1 LNKKDYTKLFL
12 EKGGVEATDAA
23 VKEAMKKWWAT
34 PYSPLGYRLKS
45 TGCQYLIQDLKLS
58 YFKCQVK
65 ADFQE
70 SYKMMLAMNKH
81 LKAPFYFTQRDVSPR
96 YLVCFGET
104 DRFMLALMGGD
115 LQQYL
120 ENFGRE

>member
-1 LNKKDYTKLFL
+1 MNKRDYTKLFL
-12 EKGGVEATDAA
+12 EKSGVEATDEEI
-23 VKEAMKKWWAT
+23 KDAMRKWWAT

-45 TGCQYLIQDLKLS
+45 TGCQYLIQVLKLE

-65 ADFQE
+65 VDFQE

-81 LKAPFYFTQRDVSPR
+81 LTAPFYFTPR
-96 YLVCFGET
+96 AVAPRHLVCFGET
-104 DRFMLALMGGD
+104 DRFMLAMMGGD

-120 ENFGRE
+120 ENFDR